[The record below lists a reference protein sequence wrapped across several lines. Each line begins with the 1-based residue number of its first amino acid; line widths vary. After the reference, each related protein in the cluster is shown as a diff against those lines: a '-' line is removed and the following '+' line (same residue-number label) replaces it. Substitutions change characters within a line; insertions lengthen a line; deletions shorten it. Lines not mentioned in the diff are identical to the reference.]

1 MVEEKTKEVLIA
13 EKIRNYSD
21 NNNLKY
27 NLHIH
32 NDTIS
37 ISIGTFEMFSKT
49 KLIIN
54 ISNNSLRFLRGTNRN
69 DFKEVIKILNEFGIH
84 IPEENYIDENEL
96 GVNIPV

>member
-27 NLHIH
+27 NLHIR

-49 KLIIN
+49 KLII
-54 ISNNSLRFLRGTNRN
+54 I
-69 DFKEVIKILNEFGIH
+69 I
-84 IPEENYIDENEL
+84 
-96 GVNIPV
+96 